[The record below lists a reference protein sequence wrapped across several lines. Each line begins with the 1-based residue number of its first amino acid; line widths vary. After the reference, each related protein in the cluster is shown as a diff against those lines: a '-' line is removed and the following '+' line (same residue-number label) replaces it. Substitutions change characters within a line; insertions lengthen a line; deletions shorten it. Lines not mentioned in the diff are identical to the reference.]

1 MSEGDRRMKEKIVV
15 SWSGGKDSAFALY
28 KLLKSEQYEVDSL
41 LTSVTEGYNRISIH
55 GVRESL
61 LERQAESLG
70 IPLRKMYI
78 PQECSNEIYQNIM
91 NDQLQQLKK
100 EGIETVMF
108 GDIFLEDVR
117 SYREEM
123 IKSQNMKAVFPLW
136 GQKTDQLI
144 KEFISLGFKT
154 VTTSIDTEKL
164 SNEFL
169 GRVIDETFIR
179 ELPEHID
186 PCGENGEFHTFSFA
200 GPIFKNSV
208 DITIGEIVEKGRFHF
223 CELLDSEN

>member
-1 MSEGDRRMKEKIVV
+1 MKEKIAV
-15 SWSGGKDSAFALY
+15 SWSGGKDSAFALH
-28 KLLKSEQYEVDSL
+28 KLLLSGRYEVDSL
-41 LTSVTEGYNRISIH
+41 LTSVTEGYQRISIH

-61 LERQAESLG
+61 LEKQAESLG

-78 PQECSNEIYQNIM
+78 PQECTNEIYQDIM

-117 SYREEM
+117 AYREEM
-123 IKSQNMKAVFPLW
+123 VKQQNMKAIFPLW

-144 KEFISLGFKT
+144 GEFISSGFKT

-169 GRVIDETFIR
+169 GRVIDESFIH

-200 GPIFKNSV
+200 GPIFKNTV

-223 CELLDSEN
+223 CELLDCKE

>member
-200 GPIFKNSV
+200 SPIFKNSV

>member
-1 MSEGDRRMKEKIVV
+1 MKEKIVV
-15 SWSGGKDSAFALY
+15 SWSGGKDSAFALH
-28 KLLKSEQYEVDSL
+28 KLLLSDQYEIDSL
-41 LTSVTEGYNRISIH
+41 LTSVTEGYQRISIH

-61 LERQAESLG
+61 LEKQAESLG

-78 PQECSNEIYQNIM
+78 PQECTNEIYQDIM

-108 GDIFLEDVR
+108 GDIFLDDVR
-117 SYREEM
+117 AYREDM
-123 IKSQNMKAVFPLW
+123 IKQQNMKAIFPLW
-136 GQKTDQLI
+136 CQKTEQLI
-144 KEFISLGFKT
+144 EEFISLGFKT
-154 VTTSIDTEKL
+154 VTTSIDTQKL
-164 SNEFL
+164 SHEFL
-169 GRVIDETFIR
+169 GRVIDESFIR

-200 GPIFKNSV
+200 GPIFKNTV

-223 CELLDSEN
+223 CELLDSEE